1 MSNDYRVR
9 KSLPANTFNSL
20 PTNLRAN
27 LISQAKH
34 SAKKKPVTLALIPI
48 RDSERSDLPIIKLI
62 DAPDQNWHLDDIEQ
76 IIK

>member
-9 KSLPANTFNSL
+9 KSLPANAFNSL

-27 LISQAKH
+27 IISQAKH
-34 SAKKKPVTLALIPI
+34 SAKKKPVTLALVPI
-48 RDSERSDLPIIKLI
+48 RDSERSVLPISKLI
-62 DAPDQNWHLDDIEQ
+62 DDPNQNWHLDDIEK